1 MDQTKETEGVVQFAF
16 DLSSEPGVDPSP
28 DLLAWREL
36 MMRLQLIG
44 QQADRYGGYGFGNL
58 SQRILSDDQ
67 NDQNDREDKAEFI
80 ISASQSTHL
89 SHENPA
95 AWSTIDVINFERFW
109 IEARSKQPPSSET
122 LTHAAIYAAEPKAN
136 WVLHAHNPEIWRNA
150 ETLKLPAIAE
160 HVPYGSMAMTRAVAM
175 LLQTHVSRPL
185 VFVTLGHEDGV
196 FALGATARDTGGL
209 LVSYLSKA
217 LTL

>member
-16 DLSSEPGVDPSP
+16 DTSGEPGVDPSP

-44 QQADRYGGYGFGNL
+44 QQPDRYAGYGFGNL
-58 SQRILSDDQ
+58 SQRISDEQ
-67 NDQNDREDKAEFI
+67 DKNAEFI
-80 ISASQSTHL
+80 ISASQSAHL

-95 AWSTIDVINFERFW
+95 AWSTIDVVNFERFW
-109 IEARSKQPPSSET
+109 VEARSKQPPSSET

-150 ETLKLPAIAE
+150 KALKLPAIAE

-175 LLQTHVSRPL
+175 LLQTHLSRPL